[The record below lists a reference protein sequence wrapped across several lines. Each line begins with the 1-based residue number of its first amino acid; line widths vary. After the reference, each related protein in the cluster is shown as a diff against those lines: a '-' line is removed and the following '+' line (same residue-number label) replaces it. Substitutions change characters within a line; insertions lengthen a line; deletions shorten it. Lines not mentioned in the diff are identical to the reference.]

1 MKSEFT
7 FTRDDSH
14 RFLPWHIGTMVALAT
29 LLLAL
34 VVSLGQW
41 VGGHA
46 QDYSGSLSVM
56 IPGSVEKLDE
66 KTQSV
71 KSLLSKQ
78 SGITEIHVVSESD
91 LREMLAPWIG
101 TGDALTDT
109 ALPVVIDLTLGEK
122 VGAEALRKSLLP
134 KLADIAPTIEMD
146 SKNSWAEL
154 FAQFIAILQML
165 AIALVAVVVVAM
177 VMMIAFSARASLHL
191 HKRTVNLLHA
201 MGAEDAYIAK
211 QFQNELFKIGL
222 RGALM
227 GAAVAACGYLL
238 LGFATASLKS
248 AVLPRFDFTTA
259 HVVLLVGM
267 PFICALIALIS
278 TRLSVLSQLKRVL

>member
-34 VVSLGQW
+34 VISLGQW

-46 QDYSGSLSVM
+46 QDYSGSLSVI

-71 KSLLSKQ
+71 KTLLSKQ
-78 SGITEIHVVSESD
+78 SEIAQTHIVSEAD
-91 LREMLAPWIG
+91 LRELLAPWIG
-101 TGDALTDT
+101 TGDALTDA
-109 ALPVVIDLTLGEK
+109 ALPVVIDLTLTK
-122 VGAEALRKSLLP
+122 KADAEALRKSLLP
-134 KLADIAPTIEMD
+134 KLADIAPTIEID
-146 SKNSWAEL
+146 SKNSWAAL
-154 FAQFIAILQML
+154 FAQFIAILQIL
-165 AIALVAVVVVAM
+165 AISLVLVVVVAM

-201 MGAEDAYIAK
+201 MGAEDAYIAR

-222 RGALM
+222 RGAVI
-227 GAAVAACGYLL
+227 GAAIAAVAYIA
-238 LGFATASLKS
+238 LGFAIAKLKA
-248 AVLPRFDFTTA
+248 AVLPSFDVTFA
-259 HVVLLVGM
+259 HIILVVLM

-278 TRLSVLSQLKRVL
+278 TRLSVLGQLKRVL